1 MKIDAALQG
10 ADRLYIDAAP
20 LIYFVEEHRHY
31 IRKMNRIFELIEKKS
46 LQTVSSALVMTELL
60 VQPLKLGNTD
70 LAQDYYDILFT
81 GSQRRLVSVTTD
93 IAISGAAI
101 RARYN
106 LRTPDAIHVATA
118 LREDCDTILTNDRH
132 FRRVQDLNILVLD
145 DLEL

>member
-1 MKIDAALQG
+1 
-10 ADRLYIDAAP
+10 
-20 LIYFVEEHRHY
+20 
-31 IRKMNRIFELIEKKS
+31 
-46 LQTVSSALVMTELL
+46 MTELL